1 MLLRQ
6 HGITHIVLA
15 GLIANSCLEST
26 GRYGIELGY
35 HVTMLKDATA
45 AFTEAGLKAST
56 EVNYYAFAHAV
67 RETEEWLK
75 ESTGEDFSREMS
87 AS

>member
-1 MLLRQ
+1 VLLRQ

-45 AFTEAGLKAST
+45 AFTEAGLKAAT
-56 EVNYYAFAHAV
+56 EVNYVEFAHAV
-67 RETEEWLK
+67 HKAEEWLK
-75 ESTGEDFSREMS
+75 EATGEGFS
-87 AS
+87 